1 MSLIPPL
8 KVCRYICGID
18 TLYYSVCKIPMI
30 VQKYNTNNIT
40 MYLCSVALNKQ
51 DGSKYLTSNEK
62 RHFKRNSYIK
72 KIERKTLPCFPCL
85 FYLKNNLQDSPKSL
99 KYLKLFVFT
108 IHFNVV
114 WSWSVCLVETLN
126 TSIHHIHKCL

>member
-8 KVCRYICGID
+8 KVCRYICGIG

-30 VQKYNTNNIT
+30 VQKYNKNNIT

-85 FYLKNNLQDSPKSL
+85 FLPEKQSTRQPQILKISKTICVYNPFQCRMVMEC
-99 KYLKLFVFT
+99 VFG
-108 IHFNVV
+108 
-114 WSWSVCLVETLN
+114 
-126 TSIHHIHKCL
+126 